1 MGDVERVREKLEEY
15 GIEVYT
21 DYSITDS
28 EYVFMVEK
36 MAIFINEKE
45 HGIGISF
52 HAETRPDIAST
63 YTLIMKE
70 IEDMKELEI
79 MESFVVDEG
88 NKFVSGEKAFD
99 LVQRNIIQ
107 KVTHEIVKESSYSEM
122 LMTNKCF
129 HC

>member
-36 MAIFINEKE
+36 
-45 HGIGISF
+45 ISF